1 MGKVIYI
8 EKFKNIGGMDMT
20 NNNIEKLAMDILDTN
35 GFNGIVVDPVKLAT
49 AYGIEVKN
57 ARFASNDISGMLKK
71 ENGKTTIYVNSV
83 EPTMRKRFTI
93 AHELGHYF
101 LNHLEEND
109 KLIHRKTDFFSNNSK
124 ELEANA
130 FAAALLM
137 DQYKVKDLY
146 NKLDYIG
153 VPIEKIITKISNT
166 FKVSRPAVNIRLK
179 ELELIDAK

>member
-8 EKFKNIGGMDMT
+8 EKFNKIGGMDML
-20 NNNIEKLAMDILDTN
+20 NNNIEKLAMDILDIN
-35 GFNGIVVDPVKLAT
+35 GFNSVVVDPVKLAN

-57 ARFASNDISGMLKK
+57 ARFASDDISGMLKK
-71 ENGKTTIYVNSV
+71 ENRKITIYVNSI

-109 KLIHRKTDFFSNNSK
+109 KLIHRKSDFFSNNSK

-137 DQYKVKDLY
+137 DQYKVTELY
-146 NKLDYIG
+146 NKLNYIG
-153 VPIEKIITKISNT
+153 VPIEKIIIKISNT
-166 FKVSRPAVNIRLK
+166 FKVSRPAVNIRLR
-179 ELELIDAK
+179 ELGLVDVR